1 MARSKEVETIDF
13 VYGKAK
19 MSSGGQLVVP
29 ASIRK
34 AVGAEGGDSFFV
46 IKQSDCIVLKKIEAT
61 PAVEIR
67 RLLTSAARAVTK
79 AKNTKAALDKVLKT
93 HEPKKKVA
101 SKKRRRNG

>member
-1 MARSKEVETIDF
+1 METIDY

-46 IKQSDCIVLKKIEAT
+46 IKQSDCIVLKKIEAP

-67 RLLTSAARAVTK
+67 RLLHQAQRAVSK
-79 AKNTKAALDKVLKT
+79 AKNTKAALDKAISKT
-93 HEPKKKVA
+93 HEPTKKA
-101 SKKRRRNG
+101 TSKKRRKNG